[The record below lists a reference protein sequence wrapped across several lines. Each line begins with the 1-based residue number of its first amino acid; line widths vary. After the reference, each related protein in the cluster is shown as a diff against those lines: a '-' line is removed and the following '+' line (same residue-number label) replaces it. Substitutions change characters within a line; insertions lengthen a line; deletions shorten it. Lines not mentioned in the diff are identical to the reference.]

1 LGYLIIE
8 GADSLPKP
16 SLIPEPAKTADM
28 IRISC
33 PGLCGEEDFRYL
45 WEEKARTPRVN
56 ERNSAG
62 QQAIIEGYIAKG
74 HIQVKLV

>member
-1 LGYLIIE
+1 MAIYL
-8 GADSLPKP
+8 
-16 SLIPEPAKTADM
+16 AKTESSQKIQTVTDM
-28 IRISC
+28 ICISC
-33 PGLCGEEDFRYL
+33 AGICGEDDFRYL